1 MYSPFQAEKNK
12 ASVKQKKKKKK
23 AHVIMI
29 MIPSANTYKALKAVH
44 STID

>member
-12 ASVKQKKKKKK
+12 ASVSKKKKKK

>member
-12 ASVKQKKKKKK
+12 ASVSKKKKK